1 MAVPLAEAKDPTTDQ
16 QQQVALVGVGAIVAA
31 TGLGWLF
38 GGRAV
43 RPLVELTQR
52 VGRRDRDLATA
63 ASGVRE
69 ADELAAAAGAMLQ
82 DVSDAQETHRGRA
95 RHRPRLRGRVRARTT
110 DPAHR
115 HAHRPRGT
123 PPSTCPTNSAPR
135 SSPTSR
141 GQRAGSRPRS
151 PRWNGSRRASCPARR
166 TTSTS
171 T

>member
-52 VGRRDRDLATA
+52 VGRRDRDRATA

-82 DVSDAQETHRGRA
+82 DVSDASEAETFERRWNAWQE
-95 RHRPRLRGRVRARTT
+95 RGRVREIRTRA
-110 DPAHR
+110 PHR
-115 HAHRPRGT
+115 HRLKQ
-123 PPSTCPTNSAPR
+123 
-135 SSPTSR
+135 R
-141 GQRAGSRPRS
+141 GQPC
-151 PRWNGSRRASCPARR
+151 RRFLPARAPCKAR
-166 TTSTS
+166 RLSGGRWPYLPNS
-171 T
+171 RDG